1 MSSLAGRPLCVYASH
16 LHIVQWSVTWCSAA
30 QLPADRLPSY
40 ITAERAT
47 LRFQVDVTLEGYHS
61 GCSAFFFILA
71 ISSCFHL
78 SWKKK
83 KLNKKKEVQI
93 HPRRFYLLDVG

>member
-47 LRFQVDVTLEGYHS
+47 FRFQVDVTLEGYHS
-61 GCSAFFFILA
+61 GCSALFYFFYPCHSLLL
-71 ISSCFHL
+71 SSQL
-78 SWKKK
+78 EE
-83 KLNKKKEVQI
+83 KEI
-93 HPRRFYLLDVG
+93 E